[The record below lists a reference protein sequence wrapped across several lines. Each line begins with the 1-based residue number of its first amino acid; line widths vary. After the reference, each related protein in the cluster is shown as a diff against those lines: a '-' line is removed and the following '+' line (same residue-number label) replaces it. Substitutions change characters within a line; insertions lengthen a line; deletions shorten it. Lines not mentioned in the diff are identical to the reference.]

1 MKTSELVKTIKR
13 HSVLS
18 ILLLGV
24 LIVSSIT
31 GLEIYEYRK
40 DIDEIRTDYLNEQ
53 KALIKKR
60 VLEFIEYVDFVR
72 TSQRE
77 HVEKNLK
84 TRVDS
89 AVQTIANLHE
99 KYGDTLAEEELK
111 NIIKDALR
119 SNRFESENNY
129 YFIEDSKGNN
139 ILFAYSPEMEGLNY
153 WNLQDASGNFTV
165 QDEVGTALRDGQ
177 GYVTGFWPKP
187 KDYYGDVYEK
197 LTYVKYYEPFDW
209 IVGTGTYLDEMEEEA
224 QSEVLERMESLR
236 FGQEGY
242 IFANTYDG
250 IALVLDGQVVDT
262 YKNLWELEDPN
273 GFKVIQAE
281 REAVRNPEGDYIYY
295 VWNKLQNDKLAPKV
309 SFIKGIDEWEWMIG
323 SGVYLDDVELIL
335 KQRQEQLFDRLLAT
349 IVDIGMLSL
358 IALTIILTITRKITN
373 QIDKNISLFT
383 DFFEKASSSDK
394 HIEVE
399 NVAYDEFKK
408 MAHHANAMLEVRSA
422 YKEELKAL
430 NQNLEY
436 KVEERTLE
444 LQKNIEDLK
453 ALQEKLIQKEK
464 MAIVGELVPGFAHDI
479 NTPVGVSI
487 TANSFIKETTDRLKS
502 DLEMGTLKKSV
513 VENSL
518 KDIEESA
525 EIIDKN
531 LRTSSEQVQSLKR
544 LSIDQNTDEYRVF
557 DFMNYLEEIVLSL
570 KPLIK
575 SGNHNVDIKGPNRLQ
590 IHSYPGIYFQVFSNF
605 ISNSV
610 LHGFMGRE
618 RGNISIEVVEKE
630 DILEIVYSDNGVGIA
645 PEHLDKIFNP
655 YFTTKK
661 HSGGS
666 GIGLNIVYNL
676 VTDTMGGTIVCDSE
690 VNRGTSFRLVI
701 PKDLENKTGKA

>member
-1 MKTSELVKTIKR
+1 
-13 HSVLS
+13 
-18 ILLLGV
+18 
-24 LIVSSIT
+24 
-31 GLEIYEYRK
+31 
-40 DIDEIRTDYLNEQ
+40 
-53 KALIKKR
+53 
-60 VLEFIEYVDFVR
+60 
-72 TSQRE
+72 
-77 HVEKNLK
+77 
-84 TRVDS
+84 
-89 AVQTIANLHE
+89 
-99 KYGDTLAEEELK
+99 
-111 NIIKDALR
+111 
-119 SNRFESENNY
+119 
-129 YFIEDSKGNN
+129 
-139 ILFAYSPEMEGLNY
+139 
-153 WNLQDASGNFTV
+153 
-165 QDEVGTALRDGQ
+165 
-177 GYVTGFWPKP
+177 
-187 KDYYGDVYEK
+187 
-197 LTYVKYYEPFDW
+197 
-209 IVGTGTYLDEMEEEA
+209 
-224 QSEVLERMESLR
+224 
-236 FGQEGY
+236 
-242 IFANTYDG
+242 
-250 IALVLDGQVVDT
+250 VVDT

-575 SGNHNVDIKGPNRLQ
+575 SGNHNVDIKGPN
-590 IHSYPGIYFQVFSNF
+590 
-605 ISNSV
+605 
-610 LHGFMGRE
+610 
-618 RGNISIEVVEKE
+618 
-630 DILEIVYSDNGVGIA
+630 
-645 PEHLDKIFNP
+645 
-655 YFTTKK
+655 
-661 HSGGS
+661 
-666 GIGLNIVYNL
+666 
-676 VTDTMGGTIVCDSE
+676 
-690 VNRGTSFRLVI
+690 
-701 PKDLENKTGKA
+701 